1 MIYIPDSL
9 KDSSKVCVGDKILE
23 CYGSAEE
30 VLKIVKA
37 RDTINKNITII
48 AAGGIKFSNIE
59 EYACSHYGRC
69 YCIIKFFSCKPN
81 GYKGCNGKRMLKWKI
96 FR

>member
-9 KDSSKVCVGDKILE
+9 KDGSKVCVDDKILE

-37 RDTINKNITII
+37 RDKINKNITII
-48 AAGGIKFSNIE
+48 AAGGIKLSNIE
-59 EYACSHYGRC
+59 EYAATMADFIVSSSFFHASPMD
-69 YCIIKFFSCKPN
+69 IKVVMEKEC
-81 GYKGCNGKRMLKWKI
+81 
-96 FR
+96 